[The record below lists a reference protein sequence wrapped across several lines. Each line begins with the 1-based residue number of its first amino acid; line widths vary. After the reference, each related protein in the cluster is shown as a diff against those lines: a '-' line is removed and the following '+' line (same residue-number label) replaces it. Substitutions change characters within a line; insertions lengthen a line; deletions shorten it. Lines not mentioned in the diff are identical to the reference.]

1 MATASFMPVA
11 EIDKPKRSN
20 VNLSFINRF
29 SALPGVLIPIMNEP
43 AQAADDW
50 RIRMSALVKTLPL
63 QGPLMGSFKVQV
75 DFFFNPV
82 RLYNRGLHGN
92 IRNLK
97 PENVKFPIIKWC
109 QGDTKNLETPDTVRP
124 IVLAGDI
131 GVHETSL
138 LHYLGLPRL
147 VCNSEGVGDQ
157 GYKVRVFTA
166 NPWLG
171 YYNIFYNYYA
181 NQQEQ
186 YFSVYGVSALYTPG
200 DRPGFKQRAVL
211 GSGELST
218 IESWLYQNLGQPYNV
233 PLEFLDYTSG
243 TGSGNFVPQTTVWNN
258 LNKQFVGFSHA
269 PNGGLC
275 CRTYLPDR
283 FSVWLNSSTYS
294 NVSVSSSINVAVSGS
309 LGTMTIDAIRFA
321 NHLNNML
328 LKTAVAGSTY
338 DAWLLSQYGASYKPL
353 GEVPEF
359 IASRSFE
366 LTFDDVIQTAP
377 GSEKDPLG
385 TLGGRGLGFTGG
397 RDVRYYCQE
406 HGYIM
411 AIMSIIPRVDY
422 FQGIRHG
429 MQLTSLSDWHVPE
442 MDNIGFQDLLVD
454 DFYSALTPVDE
465 DGYPSALDA
474 IGKQPAYTE
483 WMTNTNQLHGTFA
496 QPDSTMFMVL
506 ARRFGF
512 VKGPDGELVPKAVGG
527 SSYINPEM
535 FNQCFADSDEYA
547 HNFWCQF
554 KFDIITK
561 RAISKRVM
569 PHL

>member
-29 SALPGVLIPIMNEP
+29 SALPGVLIPVMNEP

-50 RIRMSALVKTLPL
+50 RIRMSALIKTLPL

-92 IRNLK
+92 LRNLK
-97 PENVKFPIIKWC
+97 PQDVKFPVIGWY

-138 LHYLGLPRL
+138 LHYLGVPRL
-147 VCNSEGVGDQ
+147 ICDSEGIGDQ
-157 GYKVRVFTA
+157 KGKLRYLSAVS
-166 NPWLG
+166 WLG

-186 YFSVYGVSALYTPG
+186 FFSVYGVSQAYEPG
-200 DRPGFKQRAVL
+200 AGFQQRVVL

-218 IESWLYQNLGQPYNV
+218 IESWLYQNLGQNYNSALTFMDYMSTSNV
-233 PLEFLDYTSG
+233 PT
-243 TGSGNFVPQTTVWNN
+243 TTVWNN
-258 LNKQFVGFSHA
+258 LNKQFPGFSHA

-283 FSVWLNSSTYS
+283 FSVWLNSTTYS
-294 NVSVSSSINVAVSGS
+294 DVATSSQINPTGMITV
-309 LGTMTIDAIRFA
+309 DAIRFA

-328 LKTAVAGSTY
+328 LKTAVAGNTY

-353 GEVPEF
+353 SEVPEF
-359 IASRSFE
+359 IGSRSLE
-366 LTFDDVIQTAP
+366 VTFDDVIQTAP

-397 RDVRYYCQE
+397 RDIRYYCQE

-429 MQLTSLSDWHVPE
+429 MQLFTLNDWHVPE

-454 DFYSALTPVDE
+454 DFYSALTTVGD
-465 DGYPSALDA
+465 DGYPSSLDA

-496 QPDSTMFMVL
+496 QPGSTMFMVL

-512 VKGPDGELVPKAVGG
+512 VKDATGEFVPKAIGG

-535 FNQCFADSDEYA
+535 FNQCFADADEYA